1 VENTP
6 PLAISKVILK
16 NREDLDFYF
25 VISSVGKIN
34 ERGKMDKD
42 RRDELLNPNFGLN
55 TDNPDVKGFLKWL
68 YDPEVSEAFEDF
80 IEETKDSEM

>member
-1 VENTP
+1 MENTP

>member
-1 VENTP
+1 MKE
-6 PLAISKVILK
+6 
-16 NREDLDFYF
+16 E
-25 VISSVGKIN
+25 
-34 ERGKMDKD
+34 KMEKD

-68 YDPEVSEAFEDF
+68 FDPEVDEALKDF

>member
-1 VENTP
+1 
-6 PLAISKVILK
+6 
-16 NREDLDFYF
+16 
-25 VISSVGKIN
+25 
-34 ERGKMDKD
+34 MDKD
-42 RRDELLNPNFGLN
+42 RRDELLNPKFGLN